1 MKKITLFFFFML
13 SIIANLHSQQI
24 TVANLV
30 GTWDQ
35 NIKKS
40 AATIIFVDT
49 SRVRFSYKGHTG
61 STRSYY
67 YLLNSSSTPAVLTVD
82 YKANHKRNRNIYLI
96 QLSDKNTMKLQ
107 VLHKN
112 EKRDHFDEDN
122 KEKIVTLI
130 RRTE

>member
-1 MKKITLFFFFML
+1 MFAVIASSQSQQLKITD
-13 SIIANLHSQQI
+13 
-24 TVANLV
+24 LV

-35 NIKKS
+35 NIKTH

-49 SRVRFSYKGHTG
+49 ARVKFSYKGHTG

-67 YLLNSSSTPAVLTVD
+67 YLLNNANTPAKLTVD
-82 YKANHKRNRNIYLI
+82 YKANHRRNRNVYLI
-96 QLSDKNTMKLQ
+96 QLVDNNTMKLQ
-107 VLHKN
+107 VIKKDDPRN
-112 EKRDHFDEDN
+112 SFSEQS

>member
-1 MKKITLFFFFML
+1 MKIPISL
-13 SIIANLHSQQI
+13 SIFMFGIIAGLHSQQI
-24 TVANLV
+24 KTADLV

-35 NIKKS
+35 NIKTH

-49 SRVRFSYKGHTG
+49 SRVKFSYKGHMG

-67 YLLNSSSTPAVLTVD
+67 YMLNNSKPLAVLKVD
-82 YKANHKRNRNIYLI
+82 YRANHRRNRNIYLI
-96 QLSDKNTMKLQ
+96 QLIDRNTMKLQ

-112 EKRDHFDEDN
+112 EIRDHFDEED

>member
-1 MKKITLFFFFML
+1 MKKAIFYFLFMF
-13 SIIANLHSQQI
+13 SAIASLHSQRL
-24 TVANLV
+24 TKNDLV

-49 SRVRFSYKGHTG
+49 ARVRFSYKGHTG

-67 YLLNSSSTPAVLTVD
+67 YLLDNSKTPALLTVD
-82 YKANHKRNRNIYLI
+82 YRANHRRNRNIYLI
-96 QLSDKNTMKLQ
+96 LLVDKNTMKLQ
-107 VLHKN
+107 VIHKKDRQGN
-112 EKRDHFDEDN
+112 FSEES

-130 RRTE
+130 RRD